1 MARLC
6 RSSPSGHSPG
16 EVDAR
21 RVHGPRPHIVSPVIS
36 IVIPVKNGGAH
47 LERCLDAIAAQRID
61 ERVEVVIV
69 DSGSSDG
76 SVALAR
82 ARGALVQEIPPH
94 EFSHGASRNLGAGLA
109 SGEMLVFISQ
119 DAYPVD
125 EDWLERLTAPLRRD
139 PEIAG
144 VYGRQLPH
152 EGARPP
158 EVYFLNFLYGSEPR
172 IQRAAGVGALN
183 MQTTLFSNVNSAMR
197 RDAWERFPFV
207 DDIVM
212 SEDQDWSRRTLLAGM
227 SIAYEP
233 LAAVRHSHN
242 YTLLGA
248 FRRFFDSGASAERAY
263 LAGERESARV
273 LRAAAVDYARGELAW
288 LWRTGRRRW
297 IPYAVVYESTKMT
310 GLLFGANHRRLPLP
324 VKRRM
329 SALPAF
335 WR

>member
-1 MARLC
+1 M
-6 RSSPSGHSPG
+6 
-16 EVDAR
+16 
-21 RVHGPRPHIVSPVIS
+21 IS
-36 IVIPVKNGGAH
+36 IVIPVKDGGAD
-47 LERCLDAIAAQRID
+47 LERCLDAIAAQRTD
-61 ERVEVVIV
+61 EQVQVVIV

-82 ARGALVQEIPPH
+82 GRGALVHEIPPH

-109 SGEMLVFISQ
+109 SGEVLVFISQ

-125 EDWLERLTAPLRRD
+125 EDWLERLTAPLRQDRD
-139 PEIAG
+139 IAG

-158 EVYFLNFLYGSEPR
+158 EVYFLNFLYGAEAR
-172 IQRAAGVGALN
+172 IQQADGVGALN
-183 MQTTLFSNVNSAMR
+183 MQTTLFSNVNSAMPR
-197 RDAWERFPFV
+197 AVWERFPFV
-207 DDIVM
+207 GDIVM
-212 SEDQDWSRRTLLAGM
+212 SEDQDWSRRALLAGLR
-227 SIAYEP
+227 IAYEP
-233 LAAVRHSHN
+233 AAAVRHSHN

-263 LAGERESARV
+263 LAGERESQRV
-273 LRAAAVDYARGELAW
+273 LRAAAIDYARGELTW
-288 LWRTGRRRW
+288 LWRSRQRRW
-297 IPYAVVYESTKMT
+297 IPYAILYESTKMA

-335 WR
+335 WG